1 MKHAYVVGQM
11 TIKDQDKWV
20 EYRSQVLATLT
31 PWAGELVFRGS
42 QIKALFGQC
51 DHPEIVVV
59 RFPSLEQSHAWH
71 ASAAYQALIPLRC
84 EAADV
89 VLITYEA

>member
-11 TIKDQDKWV
+11 TIKNQDKWIQ
-20 EYRSQVLATLT
+20 YRNQVLATLT
-31 PWAGELVFRGS
+31 PWGGALVFRGK
-42 QIKALFGQC
+42 QIKALAGQC
-51 DHPEIVVV
+51 THPEIVVV
-59 RFPSLEQSHAWH
+59 RFPSLEKADAWH

-89 VLITYEA
+89 ALITYEA

>member
-11 TIKDQDKWV
+11 TIKNQDKWIQ
-20 EYRSQVLATLT
+20 YRSQVLATLT
-31 PWAGELVFRGS
+31 PWDGVLVFRGQ
-42 QIKALFGQC
+42 QIKALAGQC
-51 DHPEIVVV
+51 THPEIVVV
-59 RFPSLEQSHAWH
+59 RFPSLEKADAWH

-84 EAADV
+84 EAAEV